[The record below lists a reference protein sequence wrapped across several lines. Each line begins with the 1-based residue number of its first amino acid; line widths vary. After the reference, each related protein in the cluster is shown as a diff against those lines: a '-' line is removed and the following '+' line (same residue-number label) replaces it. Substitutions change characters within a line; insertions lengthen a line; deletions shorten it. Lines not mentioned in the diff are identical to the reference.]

1 MYLTE
6 LLARCSDI
14 EARVGR
20 VYRTLSESF
29 VDGGE
34 MARLWR
40 ELAFEEEIHA
50 EILRRELENFE
61 QLDEEGSYL
70 PEYAP
75 RLEHVQQVLDD
86 IEERTLNLRTLD
98 EALVVAMALE
108 QAELED
114 LYDDLVLQGYPAFK
128 LICERLES
136 VSSASTTAARSGTRR
151 RGRRQGSRRRA

>member
-14 EARVGR
+14 EGRVGR

-34 MARLWR
+34 TARLWR

-61 QLDEEGSYL
+61 QLDEEGAYL

-86 IEERTLNLRTLD
+86 IEERTQNLRTLD
-98 EALVVAMALE
+98 EALVVSMALE

-114 LYDDLVLQGYPAFK
+114 LYDDLFVQGHPAFK

-136 VSSASTTAARSGTRR
+136 VSSAPTAAVRSETRR
-151 RGRRQGSRRRA
+151 RARRQGSRGRT